1 MRKDPN
7 MVENYKYVFDHGLGM
22 SHNRSTSEQNQRSS
36 SRSSKPSRRQFLL
49 SSGVVGSAAALGGC
63 LGGITG
69 SDEETLTVGY
79 VLPFSGTYSL
89 LGESI
94 VNGFELYLEQNDGQI
109 AGRDVE
115 TVRSDTEAD
124 TDKGVDVTRQMLVE
138 EGADVL
144 VGPVSSAVAIAM
156 MQTVE
161 NEASAIWL
169 NANAGDYRVVQEGCL
184 KYHFRTSFND
194 WQTSAPLAP
203 WVYDNVAD
211 NAVLAYADYAF
222 GQNSKDFFS
231 EAFQDA
237 GGEVVG
243 EVGVPLGTDDYSPYL
258 GEIED
263 SGADAVF
270 SFFAGADAVNY
281 VTQFSD
287 FGLDEQMTQTGSGF
301 LLSEDTLPAQGEA
314 ALGKYSI
321 LHYTPTKQN
330 DRNQEFVQ
338 NYSDANDSRPNVY
351 ACQGYDSAQ
360 AFATAVEGADGTDP
374 DALADALSGSEI
386 DSPRGSFQFHPETND
401 PIQDMEIREVVESD
415 GEVPVENE
423 VIDTLE
429 MVESPTWGC
438 SL

>member
-1 MRKDPN
+1 
-7 MVENYKYVFDHGLGM
+7 MVENYKCVIDYDLCM
-22 SHNRSTSEQNQRSS
+22 TPKRSTTKGGQRDASQPS
-36 SRSSKPSRRQFLL
+36 TTTSRRRFLL
-49 SSGVVGSAAALGGC
+49 SSGVAGTAAALGGC

-69 SDEETLTVGY
+69 SDDGTLTVGY

-94 VNGFELYLEQNDGQI
+94 VNGFELFLDQNDGQI
-109 AGRDVE
+109 AGREVE
-115 TVRSDTEAD
+115 TVQSDTEAD
-124 TDKGVDVTRQMLVE
+124 TDRGVSVTRQMLVD

-169 NANAGDYRVVQEGCL
+169 NANAGDYRVVKEGCL

-211 NAVLAYADYAF
+211 NVVLAYADYAF
-222 GQNSKDFFS
+222 GQNSKNFFA
-231 EAFQDA
+231 EAFEEA

-243 EVGVPLGTDDYSPYL
+243 EVGVPLGSDDYSPYL

-270 SFFAGADAVNY
+270 SFFAGSDAVNY
-281 VTQFSD
+281 VSQFSD
-287 FGLDEQMTQTGSGF
+287 FGLDDKMTQTGSGF

-330 DRNQEFVQ
+330 DRNQEFVE
-338 NYSDANDSRPNVY
+338 NYMSEHDSRPNVY
-351 ACQGYDSAQ
+351 AVQGYDSAQ
-360 AFATAVEGADGTDP
+360 AFNAAVDDVDGTDP
-374 DALADALSGSEI
+374 DDLADSLSGMEI

-401 PIQDMEIREVVESD
+401 PIQDMDIRQVVESD

-423 VIDTLE
+423 VVETLE
-429 MVESPTWGC
+429 RPELPTWGC

>member
-1 MRKDPN
+1 MSPN
-7 MVENYKYVFDHGLGM
+7 
-22 SHNRSTSEQNQRSS
+22 SETGANKQGQGRRTRFSGS
-36 SRSSKPSRRQFLL
+36 SRRRFL
-49 SSGVVGSAAALGGC
+49 VGGATAGATALGGC
-63 LGGITG
+63 LGGLTG
-69 SDEETLTVGY
+69 SDDGDDTVTVGY

-94 VNGFELYLEQNDGQI
+94 VNGFEMYVEQNDGQI
-109 AGRDVE
+109 GGREVE
-115 TVRSDTEAD
+115 YVQRDTEAN
-124 TDKGVDVTRQMLVE
+124 TDRGVSITREMLIDA
-138 EGADVL
+138 GADVL

-156 MQTVE
+156 MQTVQ
-161 NEASAIWL
+161 NEGSAIWL

-222 GQNSKDFFS
+222 GQNSKNFFR
-231 EAFQDA
+231 EAFEEA

-243 EVGVPLGTDDYSPYL
+243 EVGVPLGSDDYSPYL

-281 VTQFSD
+281 ITQFSE

-314 ALGKYSI
+314 ALGKYSL
-321 LHYTPTKQN
+321 LHYTPSKQT
-330 DRNQEFVQ
+330 DRNQTFVE
-338 NYSDANDSRPNVY
+338 NYQGEHDTRPNVY

-360 AFATAVEGADGTDP
+360 AIDAAVADVDGTDP
-374 DALADALSGSEI
+374 DDLADSLSGMEI

-401 PIQDMEIREVVESD
+401 PIQDMDVRQVVETDDGVDNEVVT
-415 GEVPVENE
+415 
-423 VIDTLE
+423 TLDRPE
-429 MVESPTWGC
+429 IPTWGC

>member
-1 MRKDPN
+1 MRKAHN
-7 MVENYKYVFDHGLGM
+7 MVENYKYIINHGLGM
-22 SHNRSTSEQNQRSS
+22 SPNRSTNQRSQRS
-36 SRSSKPSRRQFLL
+36 PSRSTTSRRKFLL
-49 SSGVVGSAAALGGC
+49 SSGVAGSAAALGGC

-94 VNGFELYLEQNDGQI
+94 VNGFEMYLDQNDGQI
-109 AGRDVE
+109 GGREVE
-115 TVRSDTEAD
+115 TVQSDTEAD
-124 TDKGVDVTRQMLVE
+124 TDRGVDVTRQMLVE

-211 NAVLAYADYAF
+211 NVVLAYADYAF
-222 GQNSKDFFS
+222 GQNSKDFFQ
-231 EAFQDA
+231 EAFEEA

-281 VTQFSD
+281 ITQFSD

-338 NYSDANDSRPNVY
+338 NYMDAHDSRPNVY

-360 AFATAVEGADGTDP
+360 AFEAAVSDADGSDP
-374 DALADALSGSEI
+374 DDLADALSGQEI

-401 PIQDMEIREVVESD
+401 PIQDMDIRQVVESD

-423 VIDTLE
+423 VVETLE
-429 MVESPTWGC
+429 EVESPTWGC

>member
-1 MRKDPN
+1 
-7 MVENYKYVFDHGLGM
+7 M
-22 SHNRSTSEQNQRSS
+22 SPNRSTNQRSQ
-36 SRSSKPSRRQFLL
+36 RSPSRPTTSRRKFLL
-49 SSGVVGSAAALGGC
+49 SSGVAGSAAALGGC

-94 VNGFELYLEQNDGQI
+94 VNGFEMYLDQNDGQI
-109 AGRDVE
+109 GGREVE
-115 TVRSDTEAD
+115 TVQSDTEAD
-124 TDKGVDVTRQMLVE
+124 TDRGVSVTRQMLVE

-211 NAVLAYADYAF
+211 NVVLAYADYAF
-222 GQNSKDFFS
+222 GQNSKGFFQ
-231 EAFQDA
+231 EAFEEA
-237 GGEVVG
+237 GGEIVG

-281 VTQFSD
+281 ITQFSD

-321 LHYTPTKQN
+321 LHYTPTKEN
-330 DRNQEFVQ
+330 DRNREFVQ
-338 NYSDANDSRPNVY
+338 NYQDAHDSRPNVY

-360 AFATAVEGADGTDP
+360 AFEAAVADADGSDA
-374 DALADALSGSEI
+374 DALADALSGKEI

-401 PIQDMEIREVVESD
+401 PIQDMDIREVVESN

-423 VIDTLE
+423 VVQTLE
-429 MVESPTWGC
+429 AVESPTWGC